1 MNQQELE
8 GMLEVAQQLH
18 VTMVTDV
25 YGDTG
30 VPALRKLLIAI
41 NHLYKRVAPEIHRGT
56 IIVVKTISDA
66 PLHLETAPVTIL
78 SLDNLPPLRKETIVI
93 QVFENG
99 SFALWQLASVDPQ
112 SLAVDAIVYSFH
124 QGIEKF
130 HANDKRS
137 TLIKLSPAFASNF
150 GIPTFH
156 DLRSAI
162 ENYRSLMA
170 RHSSCKILQTIWFD
184 RNRIFLR
191 VRPESIMRDSLSQFL
206 KGVVG
211 TEAEVRP
218 EQNMDERHPV
228 DIKVEWFMSRK
239 IAIIEIKWLGC
250 SRDVEHIT
258 TEYSEPRAREGAEQL
273 SGYLDQ
279 NALQAPTHNTRG
291 YLVVFD
297 ARRANISEN
306 TTTVDGANGL
316 WFEDKEI
323 RYDPEFHL
331 IRQDFET
338 PVRIFLEPVCQS

>member
-1 MNQQELE
+1 MNQQDLE

-18 VTMVTDV
+18 VTMVTEV
-25 YGDTG
+25 FGDTG
-30 VPALRKLLIAI
+30 VPALRKLLVAI
-41 NHLYKRVAPEIHRGT
+41 NHLYRLVAPEIHRGT
-56 IIVVKTISDA
+56 IIVVKTINDA
-66 PLHLETAPVTIL
+66 RLHLEPPPEIIL
-78 SLDNLPPLRKETIVI
+78 SLENLPPLRETAVI

-99 SFALWQLASVDPQ
+99 SFALWQLSGVDPQ

-124 QGIEKF
+124 QGVEKF
-130 HANDKRS
+130 HANNKRS

-156 DLRSAI
+156 DLKSAI

-184 RNRIFLR
+184 SNHIFLR
-191 VRPESIMRDSLSQFL
+191 TKPESIMRDSLSQFL

-239 IAIIEIKWLGC
+239 MAIIEIKWLGS
-250 SRDVEHIT
+250 SRDPQHIT
-258 TEYSEPRAREGAEQL
+258 TEYGESRAREGAEQL
-273 SGYLDQ
+273 SGYLNQ
-279 NALQAPTHNTRG
+279 NAVQAPTQNARG

-297 ARRANISEN
+297 ARRLNISES
-306 TTTVDGANGL
+306 TITVDAANGL
-316 WFEDKEI
+316 WFENKDI

-331 IRQDFET
+331 TRQDFEI
-338 PVRIFLEPVCQS
+338 PVRMFLEPIWQP